1 MRTAHPGSGRVSTID
16 QHMSES
22 PYTKRGLSGWL
33 ALAGYI
39 ATILGANWAIGHLG
53 TCYPEGPCT
62 IPVGFGLAAPSG
74 VLFVGLALFL
84 RDLVQDQLGRR
95 WTVVGIIAGAILSYL
110 IEQPFL
116 ALASG
121 VAFLLS
127 EGADFVVYT
136 PLREAGKQA
145 VAVFASGLVG
155 SLIDSAVFLWLAFGS
170 LDFLA
175 GQFIGKTEIT
185 VLCTLIVFLWRRR
198 AASESYQRLAP
209 DEPRA

>member
-1 MRTAHPGSGRVSTID
+1 MSANSHP
-16 QHMSES
+16 
-22 PYTKRGLSGWL
+22 KRGLTGWL

-84 RDLVQDQLGRR
+84 RDLVQDHLGRR
-95 WTVVGIIAGAILSYL
+95 WTIVGIVAGAILSYL

-121 VAFLLS
+121 AAFLLS
-127 EGADFVVYT
+127 EGADFLVYT
-136 PLREAGKQA
+136 PLREAGRPA
-145 VAVFASGLVG
+145 AAVFASGLVG

-170 LDFLA
+170 LEFLA

-198 AASESYQRLAP
+198 AGKPAYESFAP
-209 DEPRA
+209 QDPAA